1 MGYLVLLDR
10 LYIEQIRAALIVIA
24 GCGFLIFMGW
34 LTTSERHGLSG
45 ILLGTFC
52 YGLPAAVLG
61 CWLQPYVAML
71 ARGLKRRLTMP
82 TTQRGRRMGSAE
94 NPCILNRSRPPCITT
109 GTLRSRPIQFSWR
122 ADGS

>member
-1 MGYLVLLDR
+1 MPDR
-10 LYIEQIRAALIVIA
+10 PYIEQIRAARIVIA

-45 ILLGTFC
+45 VLLWLFC
-52 YGLPAAVLG
+52 YGLPAGVLA

-82 TTQRGRRMGSAE
+82 PTQRGRRMGSAE
-94 NPCILNRSRPPCITT
+94 NPLHPRSVAAPLYNDRNFTAAT
-109 GTLRSRPIQFSWR
+109 KVQFSWR
-122 ADGS
+122 ADGSDP